1 MHCMLSFTYS
11 SFALYY
17 NMCIPCL
24 LPALPTTPPL
34 TLTTQSPGNTG
45 SSAGGR
51 TTNLGAIAGG
61 VIVVIS
67 ALIAVAMAVVFFIFW
82 FVFIQIIASTK
93 NTIII
98 SCFVYIGGG
107 VRQYKQAAVPSA
119 KKHPPITVAYS
130 KRFKQDDIGLKD
142 LAKQ

>member
-17 NMCIPCL
+17 MCILCL

-61 VIVVIS
+61 VIVVIL
-67 ALIAVAMAVVFFIFW
+67 ALVAVAMAVVFFIFW
-82 FVFIQIIASTK
+82 FVFIHIIASTK

-98 SCFVYIGGG
+98 SRFVYIGGG
-107 VRQYKQAAVPSA
+107 VRQCLTKRQLYLVPKSTLRSPLLIA
-119 KKHPPITVAYS
+119 N
-130 KRFKQDDIGLKD
+130 GLSRMI
-142 LAKQ
+142 